1 MLLYHWCHIQHL
13 KVAFFHAHTEVVMS
27 SHRRCLYLLEFTLCA
42 NCPELFLKKHGTVLT
57 CSYPLPVNFSCV
69 YFINFPLWDPWK
81 FVKSGYLSELG
92 TPVNSAGMM
101 APHSRTLAWRIP
113 WTGEPGRLQSMG
125 SLRVVEDWATSP
137 SLFTFMH
144 WRREWQPT
152 PVFLPGES
160 QGQGSLVGCHLWG
173 RTESDTTEATQQQQQ
188 QQQQQQAV

>member
-69 YFINFPLWDPWK
+69 YFTNFPLWDPWK
-81 FVKSGYLSELG
+81 FVKTGYLSELG

-113 WTGEPGRLQSMG
+113 WTGEPGGLQTIG
-125 SLRVVEDWATSP
+125 SQRVRHDWSNLACTHNLLIS
-137 SLFTFMH
+137 SGIHFGKRWSKLTVSH
-144 WRREWQPT
+144 
-152 PVFLPGES
+152 VSDKFLTR
-160 QGQGSLVGCHLWG
+160 VGT
-173 RTESDTTEATQQQQQ
+173 RVAR
-188 QQQQQQAV
+188 